1 MGLGGDYG
9 GIARGFCSGGVGP
22 FPEVGSEDGAFSG
35 PGYQGEYEFFG
46 VGTGVAV
53 NAALKVAAQ
62 VIEGVEAKAGLAH
75 AGYEHCGEIKQW
87 LLLFG
92 RFPGI
97 GLIELVA
104 VFHGEVPEAEDGQD
118 GLEPF
123 LEVVDLAA

>member
-1 MGLGGDYG
+1 MFRRRWVFPRGRGGG
-9 GIARGFCSGGVGP
+9 
-22 FPEVGSEDGAFSG
+22 GAFSG

-46 VGTGVAV
+46 VGTSVAV
-53 NAALKVAAQ
+53 DTALEVAAQ
-62 VIEGVEAKAGLAH
+62 VIEGVEAEAGLAH

-104 VFHGEVPEAEDGQD
+104 VFHGEVAEAEDGQD
-118 GLEPF
+118 WLEPF
-123 LEVVDLAA
+123 LEVVYLAP